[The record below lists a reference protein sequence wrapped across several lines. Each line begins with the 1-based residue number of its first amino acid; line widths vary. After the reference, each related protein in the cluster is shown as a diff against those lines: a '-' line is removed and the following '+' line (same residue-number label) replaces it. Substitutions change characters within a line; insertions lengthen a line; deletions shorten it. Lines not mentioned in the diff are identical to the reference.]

1 MSQFKKKQAASL
13 AKYWKYLF
21 LCMCF
26 CAAMGTNLNAQN
38 DETEDLVEIS
48 EPTLPTEI
56 QDSIPEMDK
65 HKIDTTRLRIG
76 GLEIVIKDRGD
87 GNGDVDVFS
96 HKEIDDDHSPSN
108 DRIQTRYFMLDIGSN
123 TYLSDGKFNL
133 PNELNNMEL
142 DYGKSV
148 NINLHLFRQRIGL
161 IGKNLNFMYG
171 LELTWNNYHFAEDIT
186 LIHDVDELTIVEENI
201 NFKKNAF
208 STTFLQVPVL
218 LNIETNPNKLSRSF
232 RLSAGVYGGVLLGAR
247 TKQKSS
253 EKGKVKIKDDFN
265 LNKFRY
271 GAIGQIGFGC
281 VNFYVDYA
289 LNDLFK
295 ESQGPELTP
304 ISIGFSLVPF

>member
-1 MSQFKKKQAASL
+1 MRQFKKKQTSNL
-13 AKYWKYLF
+13 NRYWKYLF
-21 LCMCF
+21 LWMCF
-26 CAAMGTNLNAQN
+26 CAAMGTNLNAQT
-38 DETEDLVEIS
+38 DEMEEIPQIS
-48 EPTLPTEI
+48 EPTPPAEI
-56 QDSIPEMDK
+56 QDSIPEREK
-65 HKIDTTRLRIG
+65 YKVDTTRLRIG
-76 GLEIVIKDRGD
+76 GLEIVIKDKGD
-87 GNGDVDVFS
+87 YVDVYS
-96 HKEIDDDHSPSN
+96 HKHREDDHDHSK
-108 DRIQTRYFMLDIGSN
+108 DRVRTRHFMLDIGSN

-161 IGKNLNFMYG
+161 IGRNLNFMYG
-171 LELTWNNYHFAEDIT
+171 LELAWNNYHFSESIT
-186 LIHDVDELTIVEENI
+186 LVHDADELTIVEDNI
-201 NFKKNAF
+201 NFKKNALG
-208 STTFLQVPVL
+208 TTFLQLPVL
-218 LNIETNPNKLSRSF
+218 LNIETNPNNLNKSF

-253 EKGKVKIKDDFN
+253 ERGKVKIRDDFN